1 VSRTDRASLVIDAP
15 LGRTFDAFVDRAA
28 LEIWLPPHGMAAA
41 FERFDPRPGG
51 SYRLILTYEHAP
63 GISAKSAA
71 DTDIIEARFVEIVQ
85 DERVGFVAGEPRRI
99 SRAAWRTQP
108 GPR

>member
-71 DTDIIEARFVEIVQ
+71 DTDIIEARFVEVVQ